1 MNVYIR
7 IEDIKDGSDKSI
19 QLHDYIRYLYPK
31 KNTIMEGEFTKILF
45 SNRYVTINGL
55 YLHLPIK
62 FEKKNGDNINHY
74 RGIKDRANFQTIK
87 DLKELEIKLLE
98 HYRQCSQKNVQSDL
112 ILSKQLN
119 TGHIRV
125 YQEKDRIKAN
135 VCVLKISG
143 IWESQGKIGLTYK
156 ILEL

>member
-7 IEDIKDGSDKSI
+7 IEDIKDGSDRSI

-55 YLHLPIK
+55 YLYLPIK

-98 HYRQCSQKNVQSDL
+98 HYRQCSQKNVQPDF

>member
-7 IEDIKDGSDKSI
+7 IEDIKDGFDKSI
-19 QLHDYIRYLYPK
+19 QLCDYIRYLYPK
-31 KNTIMEGEFTKILF
+31 KNTIMDGEFTKILF

-55 YLHLPIK
+55 YLYLPIK
-62 FEKKNGDNINHY
+62 FERRSGDNMNHY

-87 DLKELEIKLLE
+87 DLKELELKLLE
-98 HYRQCSQKNVQSDL
+98 HYKQCSQKNVQAEL
-112 ILSKQLN
+112 ILCKQLN
-119 TGHIRV
+119 TGHVRV
-125 YQEKDRIKAN
+125 YQEKNRDNTN

-143 IWESQGKIGLTYK
+143 IWESHGKIGLTYK

>member
-7 IEDIKDGSDKSI
+7 IEDIKDSPDRSI

-31 KNTIMEGEFTKILF
+31 RNTIMEGEFTKILF
-45 SNRYVTINGL
+45 SNRYVTVNGL
-55 YLHLPIK
+55 YLHLPMK
-62 FEKKNGDNINHY
+62 FDKKGDDVHNY
-74 RGIKDRANFQTIK
+74 RSIKDRANHQLIME
-87 DLKELEIKLLE
+87 LKELEVKLLQ
-98 HYRQCSQKNVQSDL
+98 HFKQCMQKNVEFDT

-119 TGHIRV
+119 AGAIRV
-125 YQEKDRIKAN
+125 YQEKDKYRTHE
-135 VCVLKISG
+135 CVLKISG

>member
-7 IEDIKDGSDKSI
+7 IEDIKDRSDKSI

-31 KNTIMEGEFTKILF
+31 RNTIMEGEFTKILF

-62 FEKKNGDNINHY
+62 FDRRSEDVHHY
-74 RGIKDRANFQTIK
+74 RGIKDRANYQLIME
-87 DLKELEIKLLE
+87 LKELEVKLLQ
-98 HYRQCSQKNVQSDL
+98 HFKQSMQKTVEFDT

-119 TGHIRV
+119 TGNIRV
-125 YQEKDRIKAN
+125 YQEKERTRTN
-135 VCVLKISG
+135 ECVLKISG

>member
-7 IEDIKDGSDKSI
+7 IEDIKDRFDKSI

-31 KNTIMEGEFTKILF
+31 RNTIMEGEFTKILF

-62 FEKKNGDNINHY
+62 FDRRSEDMHHY
-74 RGIKDRANFQTIK
+74 RGIKDRVNYQLIME
-87 DLKELEIKLLE
+87 LKELEVKLLQ
-98 HYRQCSQKNVQSDL
+98 HFKQSMQKTVEFDT

-119 TGHIRV
+119 TGNIRV
-125 YQEKDRIKAN
+125 YQEKERTRTN
-135 VCVLKISG
+135 ECVLKISG